1 MEAAQMCS
9 QGNTGNGHR
18 KKQQR
23 QKNRYPT
30 FPLVSLLHTT
40 EPAPMQ
46 FNMNRR
52 KQKKKRA
59 EQSMQ
64 SKPTFPHGESVSGS
78 VEQQPANQRE
88 RQQQRQSHIRIYQRL
103 GFRPSRRKEFFTEYV
118 HTLHAPDTRFILSQY
133 ASFFSFSSLFSYLIV
148 NCRKSNDRQSYRDWT
163 IHGLYW
169 NIYGFS

>member
-1 MEAAQMCS
+1 MCS
-9 QGNTGNGHR
+9 QGNTGNGHS

-30 FPLVSLLHTT
+30 FPLESLLHTT

-46 FNMNRR
+46 FYMNRR
-52 KQKKKRA
+52 KQKKKGA

-64 SKPTFPHGESVSGS
+64 SKPTFPYGESMSGS

-103 GFRPSRRKEFFTEYV
+103 GFR
-118 HTLHAPDTRFILSQY
+118 LS
-133 ASFFSFSSLFSYLIV
+133 
-148 NCRKSNDRQSYRDWT
+148 C
-163 IHGLYW
+163 
-169 NIYGFS
+169 